1 MCGKSSLKW
10 TGLVILTVI
19 ALLLTACSQTSG
31 PSNVP
36 VSPVSGTSPGTDSSV
51 GPVETTPVQA
61 APSEISVAADPDLH
75 RDDSVISVGTDNW
88 TPQLTRVEDL
98 HITGSTQHVDIA
110 SYSFTVDGLVETPL
124 KLSYEELQRFAPVT
138 KVVTLVCPEFFV
150 DIAEWTG
157 VPVVTLL
164 NLAAVKPEAAQV
176 LVYSVDGYWQTL
188 PLQTALKDGVFLAY
202 KVNGQVLPEE
212 HGYPVR
218 LVGDGEY
225 GSSWVKWVNRI
236 EVK

>member
-1 MCGKSSLKW
+1 MGGKSSLKW
-10 TGLVILTVI
+10 TGLVIITII
-19 ALLLTACSQTSG
+19 ALLLTACSQTSV

-36 VSPVSGTSPGTDSSV
+36 LSPVTGASPGTDSSV
-51 GPVETTPVQA
+51 RPVETTPVQA
-61 APSEISVAADPDLH
+61 TASETPMAADQDLH
-75 RDDSVISVGTDNW
+75 RDDSTIAVGTDSW
-88 TPQLTRVEDL
+88 SFQLTRVEDL
-98 HITGSTQHVDIA
+98 HLTGAAQHVDMA
-110 SYSFTVDGLVETPL
+110 GYSLTINGLIETPL
-124 KLSYEELQRFAPVT
+124 KLSYEELQHFTPVT

-164 NLAAVKPEAAQV
+164 NLAAVKPEATQV
-176 LVYSVDGYWQTL
+176 VVYSVDGYWQTL

-218 LVGDGEY
+218 LVADGEY

-236 EVK
+236 ELK